1 MSVQILPPEVSNKIA
16 AGEVVERPASV
27 IKELVENA
35 IDADS
40 SNIQVDIR
48 AGGKRLIRVS
58 DNGVG
63 MSTEDATL
71 AVERHATSKL
81 TDIGDL
87 QQIQTFGFRGEA
99 LPSIASVSKLDLQ
112 TRRHD
117 DVEGTQISIEG
128 GVVQSIQ
135 ESGCSPGTQI
145 SVNNLFYNVPARL
158 KFLKTETTEMNH
170 ITNQITWAALAH
182 PKIRFSLQHNQ
193 KSVIDV
199 RPCDD
204 LIDRIRLLYGKE
216 MAENLIQIETGLPNF
231 QVHCWIGKPD
241 ITKST
246 RNWQLFFLN
255 RRPIRSK
262 ILSGALTEATRQTV
276 PKGRHAVAFVFLTM
290 APEEVDVNVHPA
302 KIEVRFRDER
312 TIYSQVVRLLN
323 KGIYQQKFIPSINGS
338 DVDETPVQ
346 RESSPQPSDPEPV
359 SPVRNQWK
367 AQHTSSPIEPP
378 QSPTTESSESTTD
391 LNPPVSVTTSTST
404 EENEP
409 IVFPVRPEPSDLSVP
424 SLARES
430 VISDKELPAID
441 LLVQPPERQI
451 SAEANLELLDF
462 NDVQL
467 KANLFNTYI
476 LAEGRDRIFVIDQHV
491 ASERVLYERL
501 VTQLQSNGIPIQGL
515 LLPVT
520 LEITSQQLG
529 AFEQHQDLFRQLGFE
544 IEKFGGQ
551 TLLVRG
557 IPSMVPTRLVA
568 TVVTD
573 LIDHLSESVTGN
585 VELLEVHDQ
594 AMTMLSCK
602 SAVKAGDRLTMEEMI
617 HLVKEL
623 SQAEHPFNCP
633 HSRPI
638 IIEITQKEL
647 ETRFKRR

>member
-35 IDADS
+35 IDAGS

-63 MSTEDATL
+63 MSMEDATL

-99 LPSIASVSKLDLQ
+99 LPSIAAVSKLDLQ

-117 DVEGTQISIEG
+117 DVEGTQILLEG
-128 GVVQSIQ
+128 GIVQSIQ
-135 ESGCSPGTQI
+135 ESGCSPGTKI
-145 SVNNLFYNVPARL
+145 SVDNLFYNVPARL

-182 PKIRFSLQHNQ
+182 PKIHFSLQHNQ

-255 RRPIRSK
+255 RRSIRSRV
-262 ILSGALTEATRQTV
+262 LSGALTEATRQTT
-276 PKGRHAVAFVFLTM
+276 PKGRHAVAFVFLTI
-290 APEEVDVNVHPA
+290 APEEIDVNVHPA

-312 TIYSQVVRLLN
+312 AVYSQIVRLLN

-338 DVDETPVQ
+338 DVIDTPAR
-346 RESSPQPSDPEPV
+346 RESSPQPFDPEPA
-359 SPVRNQWK
+359 SPVSHKRK
-367 AQHTSSPIEPP
+367 AQQTSSPIEPP
-378 QSPTTESSESTTD
+378 RSPTAESTESTTD
-391 LNPPVSVTTSTST
+391 LSSPVSITTSTPT
-404 EENEP
+404 EGTES

-424 SLARES
+424 SLNRES
-430 VISDKELPAID
+430 ATPDKELPAID

-515 LLPVT
+515 LLPAT

-529 AFEQHQDLFRQLGFE
+529 AFDQHQDLFRQLGFE

-573 LIDHLSESVTGN
+573 LIDHLSESITGD

-594 AMTMLSCK
+594 AMTMLSCR

-633 HSRPI
+633 HARPI
-638 IIEITQKEL
+638 IIEITQREL